1 MSNEPGLDERLDAAL
16 RDLPRD
22 VAPRRDLWPRIA
34 AEAHGAATG
43 TPASRGRTRGSGWS
57 SLQLLA
63 AACLLVAV
71 TALVTYQL
79 TVPSARTT
87 VPAVALRTGA
97 ADTSFASVTTPPATP
112 ASFGRAN
119 GLGPDYAAARSAL
132 ARTFEERLAD
142 LAPATREKVEQN
154 LADIRRASAELS
166 TALDEHPG
174 SPLLQQL
181 LLSTYEDELALFA
194 QVNQVTA
201 TMSPRKDL

>member
-1 MSNEPGLDERLDAAL
+1 MSSDSPLDDRLDAAL
-16 RDLPRD
+16 RELPREL
-22 VAPRRDLWPRIA
+22 APQHDLWPRIA
-34 AEAHGAATG
+34 AGMQGADAQGYRPRARAQPGFSVWQMLT
-43 TPASRGRTRGSGWS
+43 
-57 SLQLLA
+57 

-71 TALVTYQL
+71 TAVVTWRL
-79 TVPSARTT
+79 AAPSATS
-87 VPAVALRTGA
+87 VPAAGVTAATGMPA
-97 ADTSFASVTTPPATP
+97 VMTPPATP
-112 ASFGRAN
+112 ASFGRGN

-132 ARTFEERLAD
+132 ARTFEVRLAE
-142 LAPATREKVEQN
+142 LPPATREKVEQN

-201 TMSPRKDL
+201 TLTPRKDL